1 MTKNEF
7 LAVLERR
14 FAGLPA
20 ADREDRLSFYGEMI
34 DDRVEEGLSEEAA
47 IADIGSIDSVVSN
60 AIASIPLGSLVR
72 EKISRGRRL
81 SGWAIALIAVG
92 SPIWLALLISLFA
105 VALSVFAALWAVVV
119 SLWAVD
125 LALAVAL
132 VGGVGT
138 GAVLLFTAS
147 VPSALFVIGAGLV
160 SGALSIFWFFGA
172 KYTSIGMAKL
182 SRLCLIGIKK
192 LFI

>member
-72 EKISRGRRL
+72 EKISRRRRL
-81 SGWAIALIAVG
+81 SGWAIVLIAVG

-182 SRLCLIGIKK
+182 SRLCLI
-192 LFI
+192 